1 MKKVV
6 NFVTGTVTTMMIVGT
21 ASGCSS
27 VERTVELVDA
37 LPVKHTAY
45 TVTDYS
51 YKFETENGA
60 CDVVINVSGVCKEVS
75 ENHREGHTIHTNVF
89 EKKDF
94 ARILYCMVSP
104 EAFSIL
110 AVLYDDNG
118 KCVDA
123 QTYFI
128 EDSTDMTEFK
138 DIEFVFSD
146 IPDNDK
152 FYLELKI

>member
-1 MKKVV
+1 MKKIV
-6 NFVTGTVTTMMIVGT
+6 NFVTGTAITMMIIGT
-21 ASGCSS
+21 ASGCSGTERS
-27 VERTVELVDA
+27 VELIDA
-37 LPVKHTAY
+37 LPVENTAY

-51 YKFETENGA
+51 YEFETKNGA
-60 CDVVINVSGVCKEVS
+60 CDVVISVSGVCKEVS
-75 ENHREGHTIHTNVF
+75 ENRREEHTIHTNVF

-94 ARILYCMVSP
+94 ARMQYCIVSP

-110 AVLYDDNG
+110 AVLYDDDG
-118 KCVDA
+118 KCVDT

-138 DIEFVFSD
+138 DIKFVFSD

>member
-1 MKKVV
+1 MKKIV
-6 NFVTGTVTTMMIVGT
+6 NIVSGMAIAMMIIGT
-21 ASGCSS
+21 TSGCSN
-27 VERTVELVDA
+27 VERTVELTDA
-37 LPVKHTAY
+37 LPIENTAY

-51 YKFETENGA
+51 YEFETETGSY
-60 CDVVINVSGVCKEVS
+60 DVVISVSGICKEVS
-75 ENHREGHTIHTNVF
+75 ENRREEHTIYTNVF

-94 ARILYCMVSP
+94 ARTTYCLASP
-104 EAFSIL
+104 ESFSIL
-110 AVLYDDNG
+110 AVLYDANG

-123 QTYFI
+123 QTYLI
-128 EDSTDMTEFK
+128 ENSTDMTEFK